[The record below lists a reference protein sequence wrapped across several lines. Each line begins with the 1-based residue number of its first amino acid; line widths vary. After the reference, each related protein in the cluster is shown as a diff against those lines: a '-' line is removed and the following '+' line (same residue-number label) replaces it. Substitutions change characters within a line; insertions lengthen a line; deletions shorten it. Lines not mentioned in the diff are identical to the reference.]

1 MLPGKCGVSSFC
13 SRHGILSPLKKPGLA
28 QPPGF
33 EPGNLSG
40 QIRMIYK
47 IRTYLQPLLYHLQ
60 FLSVLFTKQSAVVGH
75 LTTVTYYINIMFLF
89 YVDKQIDST
98 PKLRRV
104 TLVASK
110 RCSFCIS
117 INTFTGE
124 ITDTKYIWLL
134 LKFLQI
140 EKIISFF
147 NFLISIRQGSPLN
160 VFRFLRYIYLYNL
173 YNAFQKSFFS
183 LIKKFINIQIY
194 GSSVDYEIF
203 CC

>member
-40 QIRMIYK
+40 QINS
-47 IRTYLQPLLYHLQ
+47 LLSLATWLRLHIISTLC
-60 FLSVLFTKQSAVVGH
+60 FCLDLCHFSQS
-75 LTTVTYYINIMFLF
+75 IPQSMFLF